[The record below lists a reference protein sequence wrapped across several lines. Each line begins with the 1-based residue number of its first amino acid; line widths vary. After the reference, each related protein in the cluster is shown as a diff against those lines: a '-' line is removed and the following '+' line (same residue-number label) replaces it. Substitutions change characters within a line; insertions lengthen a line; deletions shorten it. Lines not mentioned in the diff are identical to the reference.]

1 MNRFLSGILALA
13 LLSAPAASQ
22 DKPFDSRPGA
32 LAQDKKD
39 RGKTPELTKKFT
51 DLMKSNGKDFKG
63 IKDDIDKDKPEAD
76 IKKKLASIRETMVKA
91 KALQYRKDEE
101 EEEKLQGLFD
111 VFDIKIKGDFEGVPW
126 ENKEKRLYLLER
138 LQAKCD
144 VCHEIYRD

>member
-1 MNRFLSGILALA
+1 MKKLLSGIALLS
-13 LLSAPAASQ
+13 LLSAPAS
-22 DKPFDSRPGA
+22 S
-32 LAQDKKD
+32 QDKKD
-39 RGKTPELTKKFT
+39 RGKTPELTKKFVE
-51 DLMKSNGKDFKG
+51 LMKENGKEFKG

-76 IKKKLASIRETMVKA
+76 IKKKLASIREIMVKA

-111 VFDIKIKGDFEGVPW
+111 VFDVKIKQDFEGIPW
-126 ENKEKRLYLLER
+126 EGKEKRGFLLER

>member
-1 MNRFLSGILALA
+1 MNRILSGILALA

-22 DKPFDSRPGA
+22 DK
-32 LAQDKKD
+32 KD

-51 DLMKSNGKDFKG
+51 ELMKSNGKDFKG

-91 KALQYRKDEE
+91 KALQYRKDED

-111 VFDIKIKGDFEGVPW
+111 VFDLKIKGDFEGVPW

>member
-1 MNRFLSGILALA
+1 MNRFLSGIFALA
-13 LLSAPAASQ
+13 LLSGPAAS
-22 DKPFDSRPGA
+22 
-32 LAQDKKD
+32 QDKKD
-39 RGKTPELTKKFT
+39 RGKTPELSKKFT
-51 DLMKSNGKDFKG
+51 DLMKANGKDFKG

>member
-1 MNRFLSGILALA
+1 MNRLLGGIFLLALV
-13 LLSAPAASQ
+13 SEPVS
-22 DKPFDSRPGA
+22 S
-32 LAQDKKD
+32 QDKKD
-39 RGKTPELTKKFT
+39 RGKTPELSKKFT
-51 DLMKSNGKDFKG
+51 DLMKLNGKDFKG
-63 IKDDIDKDKPEAD
+63 IKDDIDKEKPEAD

-111 VFDIKIKGDFEGVPW
+111 VFDLKIKGDFEGVPW

>member
-13 LLSAPAASQ
+13 LFSAPAAS
-22 DKPFDSRPGA
+22 
-32 LAQDKKD
+32 QDKKD

-111 VFDIKIKGDFEGVPW
+111 VFDLKIKGDFEGVPW

>member
-1 MNRFLSGILALA
+1 MKKLLGGIFLLALF
-13 LLSAPAASQ
+13 SETAS
-22 DKPFDSRPGA
+22 S
-32 LAQDKKD
+32 QDKKD
-39 RGKTPELTKKFT
+39 RGKTPELSKKFT

-63 IKDDIDKDKPEAD
+63 IKDDVEKDKPEAD
-76 IKKKLASIRETMVKA
+76 IKKKLAAIRETMVKA

-111 VFDIKIKGDFEGVPW
+111 VFDLKIKGDFEGVPW
-126 ENKEKRLYLLER
+126 DTKEKRNYLVER

>member
-1 MNRFLSGILALA
+1 MKSLLGGILVLA
-13 LLSAPAASQ
+13 LLSESAS
-22 DKPFDSRPGA
+22 S
-32 LAQDKKD
+32 QDKKD

-51 DLMKSNGKDFKG
+51 ELMKANGKEFKG

-76 IKKKLASIRETMVKA
+76 IKRKLASIRETMSKA
-91 KALQYRKDEE
+91 KELKYRRDEE

-111 VFDIKIKGDFEGVPW
+111 VFEVKIKQDFEGVPW
-126 ENKEKRLYLLER
+126 ENREKRAYLLER

>member
-1 MNRFLSGILALA
+1 MSKLLSGICFLA
-13 LLSAPAASQ
+13 LLSEPPS
-22 DKPFDSRPGA
+22 SSPGL

-51 DLMKSNGKDFKG
+51 DLMKENGKAFKG
-63 IKDDIDKDKPEAD
+63 IKEDIEKEKPEAD
-76 IKKKLASIRETMVKA
+76 IKKKLAAIRETMVKA

-111 VFDIKIKGDFEGVPW
+111 VFDIKIKQDFEGVPW
-126 ENKEKRLYLLER
+126 EAKEKREFLLER

>member
-1 MNRFLSGILALA
+1 MNRLWSGLCLLAFLSDPV
-13 LLSAPAASQ
+13 SS
-22 DKPFDSRPGA
+22 
-32 LAQDKKD
+32 QDKKD

-51 DLMKSNGKDFKG
+51 ALMQSNGKEFKG
-63 IKDDIDKDKPEAD
+63 LKDDIEKDRTEAD
-76 IKKKLASIRETMVKA
+76 LKKHLATIRETMAKA
-91 KALQYRKDEE
+91 KELRYRKDEE

-111 VFDIKIKGDFEGVPW
+111 VFDLKIKQDFEGVPW

>member
-1 MNRFLSGILALA
+1 MNRLLSGILALT
-13 LLSAPAASQ
+13 LLSAPAAS
-22 DKPFDSRPGA
+22 
-32 LAQDKKD
+32 QDKKD
-39 RGKTPELTKKFT
+39 RGKTPELSKKFT

-76 IKKKLASIRETMVKA
+76 IKKKLASIRETMIKA
-91 KALQYRKDEE
+91 KALQYRKDED

-111 VFDIKIKGDFEGVPW
+111 VFDLKIKGDFEGVPW